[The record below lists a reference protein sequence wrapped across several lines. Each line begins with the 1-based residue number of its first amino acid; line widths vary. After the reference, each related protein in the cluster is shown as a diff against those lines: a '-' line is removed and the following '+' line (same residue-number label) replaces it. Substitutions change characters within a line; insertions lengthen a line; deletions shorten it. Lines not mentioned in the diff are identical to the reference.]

1 MICINS
7 YNPRDII
14 KAYMYLVSKKLMD
27 ICLVN
32 IDNNSNKSLKPMSI
46 IGMLWLQTHFEA
58 DHWESIG
65 NGQAI
70 IPSMDSQILNLDASK
85 AGLNVKFIS
94 SLTPLDKI

>member
-1 MICINS
+1 
-7 YNPRDII
+7 
-14 KAYMYLVSKKLMD
+14 MD
-27 ICLVN
+27 ISLTKK
-32 IDNNSNKSLKPMSI
+32 NNGTQIEAKSI
-46 IGMLWLQTHFEA
+46 HGMLWLQTHFEA

-70 IPSMDSQILNLDASK
+70 IPTMDSQILNLDASK